1 MDMDDLYE
9 NKHTRTTN
17 VDGSEPTSTNKQPS
31 KRILMFPGMVQSI
44 TNFENNRVLYNAF
57 RKYKLASLKR
67 QRRSISIPSFLQKRL
82 DKPIKVYNNA
92 YESGKRRQNSI
103 QIKGTNKVRKMFFEV
118 PNNTHGSIKTHTES
132 YKGSK
137 LLKTEPVMKVSS
149 NSALDNMKNSVH
161 QSEKYSGS
169 SGVVIHQYTTEK
181 PRLQKRRKS
190 RHTKRHIKD
199 GLFRRISK
207 SLSNGLPI
215 YSKAKTE
222 STLEKKPTKPDN
234 RLTHGNGMRI
244 NLGNI
249 KQTQQATSRS
259 KDVIKVNKKNYDLS
273 QSRAF
278 MSGDHYPAS
287 KTAIKPM
294 NVFYDTKFELPKT
307 SNSADSFPKPND
319 QWYEMPQ
326 SNTKS
331 ILKTNQ
337 HNINNDNNHNSFPV
351 DTAIT
356 LNRRKMPT
364 YKSPFIP
371 SNQMIDTPSNI
382 DVVRPT
388 KILSYHSSDS
398 SSNGLS
404 STPDK
409 SFAFNPQPHHDS
421 ITDRTKFVSG
431 LSEFNDMAVENDFPN
446 FNNRKPSESN
456 LNGQTDYILNLNDI
470 GTGQIEKSPLD
481 NVRPNVINLSNIK
494 IVPGGCIIE
503 GRFYRY
509 EELPKFIQDFYD
521 NKTKNEH
528 LKLSLGDVENVLND
542 YTENT
547 GSISQSFSNDFP
559 MLELI
564 KGNDSS
570 PFSIQL
576 PGDSQGYDILVDP
589 NLHEGSLEL
598 AVLHANN
605 FAAGNDRFGSPR
617 TMVSRPDKN
626 NRQTIIKGKE
636 NNRQSLSPV
645 LKWSEGVNDK
655 AGTDLAPI
663 PNYQVASDIRVVNS
677 LSADRFGARNDDPND
692 FSVSKLNGNRFG
704 SYNNGRKEVI
714 SLPGMRI
721 KDQKVLTKFFNQI
734 HISSKNTVPPVQR
747 KTSHQYKMIEG
758 APSDIISRGFLDIP
772 LNSMAAKLPLSKP
785 LKKTENTNTK
795 TSSVA
800 RQLGLVRE
808 QAKPDAQS
816 NDEAEELVFK
826 NPRQNIVNHN
836 AQSNNVADK
845 LGFRSL
851 VLENA
856 FKDPP
861 LNAVTGKL
869 SLNSQVE
876 DEAIQNVQS
885 SGEAI
890 KNKLATKLGLKSKV
904 QDKGS
909 QDSQSNTIKE
919 QIQDK
924 KQSDDKADKLKSN
937 KVILQ
942 GKTQLDDKA
951 DKLKSNKVTLQG
963 KPQLDDKAD
972 TLKSN
977 KVIQENDHRETS
989 RVDLVSGSRVNTKPR
1004 DTYPHDMRKNSSD
1017 DKLNKHKGKHDTSHN
1032 DMWLNGLDGKPV
1044 ERLNTGIQNK
1054 IPNDIKSNGGA
1065 TKKRLNSRKQDKT
1078 IRHEKQLNRV
1088 VTKNTKRPKTI
1099 RHEKQL
1105 NRVVTK
1111 NTKRPKKTVLRD
1123 GALKPNDKV
1132 FSLFKDNKNKS
1143 KQLKNN
1149 PFANLKNIL
1158 KATSSAKKSVASNVR
1173 SVQKGPRTFFDIIEN
1188 NIISPFKSVPVD
1200 TQLKDNFASNFN
1212 LGEILKNGVSAFH
1225 HEPVTFPN
1233 FIAPPKRNLIMS
1245 PTAIV
1250 PLHLAGQHNLES
1262 IMNKIVTTPFGM
1274 RQNTIMNIFG

>member
-1 MDMDDLYE
+1 MKDDISAGRTHSKVPTGLTIQILPSNNDANAHVGSKKAMSRFSRKLKKTGKIAVITKPGTSDSQTLSTATEKQHHINMDDLYE
-9 NKHTRTTN
+9 TKHTRTIN

-31 KRILMFPGMVQSI
+31 KRLLMFPGMVQSI

-57 RKYKLASLKR
+57 RKFKLAGLKR
-67 QRRSISIPSFLQKRL
+67 QRRSTSIPSFLQKRL

-92 YESGKRRQNSI
+92 YESGKRSQNSI

-118 PNNTHGSIKTHTES
+118 PNNTQGSIETPTES
-132 YKGSK
+132 YKDSK
-137 LLKTEPVMKVSS
+137 VLKTQPETKVSLS
-149 NSALDNMKNSVH
+149 SLIENMKNSVH

-169 SGVVIHQYTTEK
+169 SGVVIHRYTTEK

-215 YSKAKTE
+215 YSKTKKE
-222 STLEKKPTKPDN
+222 STLEKKPTKPGKSLSN
-234 RLTHGNGMRI
+234 GNGMRI

-249 KQTQQATSRS
+249 EQTQQAKSRS
-259 KDVIKVNKKNYDLS
+259 KDAIKVNRILS
-273 QSRAF
+273 QSRVF
-278 MSGDHYPAS
+278 MSGDHFPVS

-307 SNSADSFPKPND
+307 SNSADSIPKQND

-326 SNTKS
+326 SNIKS
-331 ILKTNQ
+331 ILKTDQ
-337 HNINNDNNHNSFPV
+337 HDINNDNNDNNHNSFPV
-351 DTAIT
+351 DTAIP

-371 SNQMIDTPSNI
+371 SNQMIDNPTKT
-382 DVVRPT
+382 DEVKPT

-398 SSNGLS
+398 SSNG
-404 STPDK
+404 
-409 SFAFNPQPHHDS
+409 
-421 ITDRTKFVSG
+421 
-431 LSEFNDMAVENDFPN
+431 
-446 FNNRKPSESN
+446 
-456 LNGQTDYILNLNDI
+456 
-470 GTGQIEKSPLD
+470 TGQIDKSPLD
-481 NVRPNVINLSNIK
+481 NIRANVINLSNIK

-617 TMVSRPDKN
+617 TMASRPDIN
-626 NRQTIIKGKE
+626 NRQTKMKGKE
-636 NNRQSLSPV
+636 NNRQLLSPV

-677 LSADRFGARNDDPND
+677 LSADRFRAKNDDPND
-692 FSVSKLNGNRFG
+692 FSVSQLNGNRFG
-704 SYNNGRKEVI
+704 SYNNGMKEVI

-721 KDQKVLTKFFNQI
+721 KDQKVLTKFFNPI
-734 HISSKNTVPPVQR
+734 HISSKKTVPLVQR
-747 KTSHQYKMIEG
+747 KTIHQYKKIDG
-758 APSDIISRGFLDIP
+758 APSDIILRGFLDIP
-772 LNSMAAKLPLSKP
+772 QNSMAAKLPLSKP
-785 LKKTENTNTK
+785 LKKTENQNTK
-795 TSSVA
+795 TGGVA
-800 RQLGLVRE
+800 RKLGLVRK

-816 NDEAEELVFK
+816 NDEAEELVFR
-826 NPRQNIVNHN
+826 NPRQNMANHN
-836 AQSNNVADK
+836 AQSNSVANK

-861 LNAVTGKL
+861 LNAVAGKL
-869 SLNSQVE
+869 SLNSQVQ
-876 DEAIQNVQS
+876 DKVIQNVQS
-885 SGEAI
+885 SGKAI
-890 KNKLATKLGLKSKV
+890 KNSGANKLGLKSKV
-904 QDKGS
+904 QDKAS

-919 QIQDK
+919 KIQDK

-937 KVILQ
+937 KVKLQ
-942 GKTQLDDKA
+942 GKTQSDDQA
-951 DKLKSNKVTLQG
+951 NKLKSNKVKLQG
-963 KPQLDDKAD
+963 KTQSDDQANK
-972 TLKSN
+972 LKSN
-977 KVIQENDHRETS
+977 KVIQAND
-989 RVDLVSGSRVNTKPR
+989 
-1004 DTYPHDMRKNSSD
+1004 
-1017 DKLNKHKGKHDTSHN
+1017 
-1032 DMWLNGLDGKPV
+1032 
-1044 ERLNTGIQNK
+1044 Q
-1054 IPNDIKSNGGA
+1054 IK
-1065 TKKRLNSRKQDKT
+1065 
-1078 IRHEKQLNRV
+1078 
-1088 VTKNTKRPKTI
+1088 
-1099 RHEKQL
+1099 
-1105 NRVVTK
+1105 
-1111 NTKRPKKTVLRD
+1111 
-1123 GALKPNDKV
+1123 
-1132 FSLFKDNKNKS
+1132 
-1143 KQLKNN
+1143 
-1149 PFANLKNIL
+1149 
-1158 KATSSAKKSVASNVR
+1158 
-1173 SVQKGPRTFFDIIEN
+1173 
-1188 NIISPFKSVPVD
+1188 
-1200 TQLKDNFASNFN
+1200 
-1212 LGEILKNGVSAFH
+1212 
-1225 HEPVTFPN
+1225 
-1233 FIAPPKRNLIMS
+1233 
-1245 PTAIV
+1245 
-1250 PLHLAGQHNLES
+1250 
-1262 IMNKIVTTPFGM
+1262 
-1274 RQNTIMNIFG
+1274 